1 MVIIFEFLSMEMIAV
16 VSPFMFYSLAAKRPH
31 RLDLIRSDRG
41 MNSPQELS
49 RCVPGVVIWAR
60 SLFSHP
66 NVFAFNIF
74 LIPHEEEVQ

>member
-31 RLDLIRSDRG
+31 RLDLIWSDRG

-49 RCVPGVVIWAR
+49 WYIPRAVISAR

-66 NVFAFNIF
+66 NIFAFKIF
-74 LIPHEEEVQ
+74 FFPHEGEVQ